1 MVENKA
7 NLDQNLKDRIELDI
21 GEISDMMSKRT
32 VVDSTFKSSGNKVID
47 FYHKVNNK
55 FAESAKIKLRDKM
68 VFYNLL
74 ATMVKAGISLV
85 KSLQILTSQTQNPK
99 LKRIIEQVKLK
110 IEQGQSF
117 SSALADYGDTFSEAE
132 VGMIGSGEIAGNLNV
147 ILRQISTGMEKSY
160 SVQQKVKGAMM
171 YPIIIFTAV
180 GLVVYAM
187 LAFIMPKLKSLFG
200 STGKDLPI
208 LTEYMI
214 KLGEFLKSYWYI
226 VFGGLVL
233 TFVLFNVWKKTPK
246 GKYAL
251 DAFILK
257 LPIFGEM
264 NRKMAIARFTRS
276 LGNLIK
282 SGISIVKALEI
293 AAYSIGNEI
302 YKERIMSA
310 SEDVQRG
317 IPLAENLSGSVSLFD
332 PMVVYMISIGEQS
345 AQLDTMCEKLA
356 DFFEEEVD
364 EKTKGFSKALEPMI
378 MIIVGGIVA
387 VIVYAIM
394 GPIMNLADIGSI

>member
-171 YPIIIFTAV
+171 YPLFILTALFV
-180 GLVVYAM
+180 MGLVMMMFVVPQ
-187 LAFIMPKLKSLFG
+187 LTKTLLESGVELPL
-200 STGKDLPI
+200 STRI
-208 LTEYMI
+208 LIASSDFT
-214 KLGEFLKSYWYI
+214 KHYWYLI
-226 VFGGLVL
+226 IGGVL
-233 TFVLFNVWKKTPK
+233 GSITGIRLFT
-246 GKYAL
+246 
-251 DAFILK
+251 
-257 LPIFGEM
+257 
-264 NRKMAIARFTRS
+264 
-276 LGNLIK
+276 
-282 SGISIVKALEI
+282 
-293 AAYSIGNEI
+293 
-302 YKERIMSA
+302 
-310 SEDVQRG
+310 
-317 IPLAENLSGSVSLFD
+317 
-332 PMVVYMISIGEQS
+332 
-345 AQLDTMCEKLA
+345 
-356 DFFEEEVD
+356 
-364 EKTKGFSKALEPMI
+364 EKTLIGKKSCCPQLLE
-378 MIIVGGIVA
+378 
-387 VIVYAIM
+387 
-394 GPIMNLADIGSI
+394 